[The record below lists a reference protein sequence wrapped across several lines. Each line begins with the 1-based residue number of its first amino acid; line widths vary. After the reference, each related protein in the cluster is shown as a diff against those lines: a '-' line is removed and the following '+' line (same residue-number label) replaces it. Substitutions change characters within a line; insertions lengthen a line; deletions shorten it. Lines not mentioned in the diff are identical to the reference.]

1 MKDINK
7 INRYKISTKIS
18 FNSRYYFANYC
29 YAQSF
34 RGAKQT
40 KIYKHY
46 INELNNCN
54 IVSLQI
60 EQF

>member
-1 MKDINK
+1 MKDINN

-18 FNSRYYFANYC
+18 FNSRYYFANWC
-29 YAQSF
+29 YAQSI

-40 KIYKHY
+40 KTYKHY
-46 INELNNCN
+46 KKEFNDSK
-54 IVSLQI
+54 IVGLTI